1 MLVGPFTKVNLGP
14 ENNDSNSA
22 SPDGRITSQS
32 QGGATQTK
40 RIWSCG
46 LRDVDGGSL
55 DSEQSNPTKSNIIVR
70 SGEIGGSSSPDNRSR
85 DSADSIRSRAKAVQ
99 ILNRRRQIARYK
111 AHPWPFLCEQV
122 LTEDPHDKAGL
133 IKPYPQ
139 LAYLEDFV
147 NDWVRERRILV
158 PKSRRMLASWTCI
171 ALHVWLLLFHDRE
184 YIYFAARKEGRDESE
199 GSLELVKRAKFII
212 NNLRDFSPPPTEQ
225 KRGRIIC
232 LTTHSEI
239 VAVAQGEHQMRQL
252 SATAIFADEFA
263 FWEHARQTYTA
274 ARPTIE
280 GTGRF
285 TGVSSAHPGFFKDLV
300 FDEVA

>member
-1 MLVGPFTKVNLGP
+1 MLVGKEPYINVNL
-14 ENNDSNSA
+14 ENDDSDSTAVDNGNTAGGSA
-22 SPDGRITSQS
+22 K
-32 QGGATQTK
+32 TQ
-40 RIWSCG
+40 
-46 LRDVDGGSL
+46 GSL
-55 DSEQSNPTKSNIIVR
+55 DSSGSGLVCGSEKSNPDGNSDSRQVSLPSLSNNR
-70 SGEIGGSSSPDNRSR
+70 PRNSFSSIQ
-85 DSADSIRSRAKAVQ
+85 ARAKAQQ
-99 ILNRRRQIARYK
+99 ILIRRRQIAKYK

-133 IKPYPQ
+133 IKPFPQ
-139 LAYLEDFV
+139 LEYLERFV
-147 NDWVRERRILV
+147 HVWFTERRLLV
-158 PKSRRMLASWTCI
+158 PKSRRMLVSWTCI

-212 NNLRDFSPPPTEQ
+212 NNLRDFSPPPTDQ

-232 LTTHSEI
+232 TTTHSEI

>member
-1 MLVGPFTKVNLGP
+1 MLVGQSIKDDIPTIIIIP
-14 ENNDSNSA
+14 SRASNEGVYSK
-22 SPDGRITSQS
+22 SSE
-32 QGGATQTK
+32 ATQKT
-40 RIWSCG
+40 RVWNCG
-46 LRDVDGGSL
+46 LDPDSDSVIELSEGDEVDRIGNC
-55 DSEQSNPTKSNIIVR
+55 QSNQ
-70 SGEIGGSSSPDNRSR
+70 SG
-85 DSADSIRSRAKAVQ
+85 DSFHSIRSRAKAQQ
-99 ILNRRRQIARYK
+99 ILTRRQQLARYK
-111 AHPWPFLCEQV
+111 VHPWPFLCEQV

-139 LAYLEDFV
+139 LDYLKDFV
-147 NDWVRERRILV
+147 NDWLNERRILV

-212 NNLRDFSPPPTEQ
+212 NNLRDFRPPPTDQ

-263 FWEHARQTYTA
+263 FWEHARATYTA

>member
-158 PKSRRMLASWTCI
+158 
-171 ALHVWLLLFHDRE
+171 
-184 YIYFAARKEGRDESE
+184 
-199 GSLELVKRAKFII
+199 
-212 NNLRDFSPPPTEQ
+212 
-225 KRGRIIC
+225 
-232 LTTHSEI
+232 
-239 VAVAQGEHQMRQL
+239 AQGEHQMRQL

>member
-1 MLVGPFTKVNLGP
+1 MAQYIKVGA
-14 ENNDSNSA
+14 ENNNNNSA
-22 SPDGRITSQS
+22 PAGQGVDAESS
-32 QGGATQTK
+32 GGAQKT
-40 RIWSCG
+40 RIWKGCG
-46 LRDVDGGSL
+46 LRDLDGGSEQP
-55 DSEQSNPTKSNIIVR
+55 DSDSNAESSISSIV
-70 SGEIGGSSSPDNRSR
+70 DNRFGNSLGT
-85 DSADSIRSRAKAVQ
+85 IQNRAKAQQ
-99 ILNRRRQIARYK
+99 ILTRRRQLSRYK

-133 IKPYPQ
+133 IKPFPQ
-139 LAYLEDFV
+139 LDYLKRLVEIWLV
-147 NDWVRERRILV
+147 ERRLLV
-158 PKSRRMLASWTCI
+158 PKSRRMLVSWTFI

-212 NNLRDFSPPPTEQ
+212 NNLRDFQPPPTDQ

-232 LTTHSEI
+232 TTTHSEI